1 MAKWRIGCFGIV
13 AVLVC
18 IFVFFIT
25 VKGFFDT
32 DPASPYQADD
42 LCFRRDYP
50 GATERYTA
58 LTPVKCS
65 QPDISLGSAIGA
77 DHGVL
82 SFSDID
88 RDNQPE
94 MIVQSSSFRCRYGA
108 MPCYDAWR
116 YVVKVC
122 PTCSPILTVIEQT
135 YLPDL
140 VTD

>member
-18 IFVFFIT
+18 IFAFFLA
-25 VKGFFDT
+25 VKGFFDI
-32 DPASPYQADD
+32 DPASPYQVDNI
-42 LCFRRDYP
+42 CFNRDYP

-58 LTPVKCS
+58 FTPAKCN
-65 QPDISLGSAIGA
+65 QPDLILGPAIGA

-88 RDNQPE
+88 NDGKPE
-94 MIVQSSSFRCRYGA
+94 MIVQSSSFRCRHSA
-108 MPCYDAWR
+108 MPCYDAWH

-122 PTCSPILTVIEQT
+122 PTCSPIFTVIEQT
-135 YLPDL
+135 YLPEL
-140 VTD
+140 VAK